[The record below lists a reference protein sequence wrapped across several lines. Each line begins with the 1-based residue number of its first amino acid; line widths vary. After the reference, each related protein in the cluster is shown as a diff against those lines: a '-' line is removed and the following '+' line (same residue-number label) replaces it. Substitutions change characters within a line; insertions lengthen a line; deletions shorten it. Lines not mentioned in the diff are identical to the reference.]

1 MRFEVK
7 QVGEFW
13 RVWDTKNE
21 YYITVDIPDKLIA
34 EEICDDFNSARGPLF
49 IDK

>member
-13 RVWDTKNE
+13 RVWDTQKE
-21 YYITVDIPDKLIA
+21 YFITTDIPNKSDA
-34 EEICDDFNSARGPLF
+34 EEICDDFNTMTPLF
-49 IDK
+49 LK